1 MTKELLKSKRL
12 QLEKIEIQLYSAKG
26 FDEEWLTSV
35 ALQLRREISEL
46 EKPTFKGAMTEQEW
60 DELRD
65 RVRAQKYLIN
75 WENELYETGVDEDAE
90 WFIQYVWEKI

>member
-1 MTKELLKSKRL
+1 MSRNGA
-12 QLEKIEIQLYSAKG
+12 QRRSAKMWQRVLDARLHMG
-26 FDEEWLTSV
+26 YYEPSKENDM
-35 ALQLRREISEL
+35 

-65 RVRAQKYLIN
+65 RVRAQKFLIE